1 MRIAAGVLLI
11 IAAVFNVMAGAG
23 YALAGAVGEVGADA
37 INAAAAA
44 SDAAE
49 GTEGIKIDTA
59 EVNKAMGDLAG
70 MSSGLKYF
78 GFFLLA
84 LFVLQIVGG
93 IFCFIRKSAMF
104 IMVIAVL
111 SIGAEVGGIVLTAFG
126 WTNTI
131 GLVAGVL
138 AFLTAMGLKKGDG
151 AAPAAP
157 AA

>member
-44 SDAAE
+44 SEGAE
-49 GTEGIKIDTA
+49 GVKVDTA
-59 EVNKAMGDLAG
+59 EVDKAMGQLSG

-104 IMVIAVL
+104 IMIVAVL
-111 SIGAEVGGIVLTAFG
+111 SIGAEVGGIILIAFG

-151 AAPAAP
+151 PAPAPAA
-157 AA
+157 